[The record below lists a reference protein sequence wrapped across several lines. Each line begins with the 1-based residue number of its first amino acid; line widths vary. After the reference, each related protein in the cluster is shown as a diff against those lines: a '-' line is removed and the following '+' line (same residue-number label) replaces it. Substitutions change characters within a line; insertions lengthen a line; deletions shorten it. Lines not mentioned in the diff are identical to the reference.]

1 MRLKAKHALM
11 LLGGAATA
19 GVAQTTTAHA
29 DTVTV
34 KKGDTTWGLAQ
45 KHKSSVAQIVK
56 DNYLANNGNL
66 IYVGQ
71 QLQINQDD
79 GQNNTPAPSQQAT
92 STQTTTTSS
101 QTTPAANTTQGQAQ
115 TPSQQASQA
124 VTNTSSNYTSA
135 VTGNEAAAKAWIAAR
150 ESGGNYG
157 ARNGQYIG
165 KYQLSASYL
174 GGDYS
179 PAHQEQVADSYVAG
193 RYGSWSNAQAFWQS
207 HGWY

>member
-1 MRLKAKHALM
+1 MKTKKKYALS
-11 LLGGAATA
+11 LLGGLAATGA
-19 GVAQTTTAHA
+19 TQVATTAHA

-34 KKGDTTWGLAQ
+34 KSGDTTWGIAQ
-45 KHKSSVAQIVK
+45 QKGTTVDQIVK
-56 DNYLANNGNL
+56 DNHLSNNGSL

-71 QLQINQDD
+71 TLAINKAD
-79 GQNNTPAPSQQAT
+79 GSTNSTPTTSQQFQA
-92 STQTTTTSS
+92 TTTS
-101 QTTPAANTTQGQAQ
+101 
-115 TPSQQASQA
+115 TPSAASQQGSSGQNQYTG
-124 VTNTSSNYTSA
+124 VQSNTGASNYSSNVS
-135 VTGNEAAAKAWIAAR
+135 GSDAAAKAWIASR

-179 PAHQEQVADSYVAG
+179 PAHQEQVADQYVAG